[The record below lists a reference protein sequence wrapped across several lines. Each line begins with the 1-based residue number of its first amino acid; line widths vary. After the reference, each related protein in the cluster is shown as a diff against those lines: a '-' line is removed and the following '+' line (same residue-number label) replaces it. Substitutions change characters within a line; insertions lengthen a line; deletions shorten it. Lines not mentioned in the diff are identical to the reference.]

1 MPTNVIDAK
10 GTDKKNAQDQ
20 QGVEKTIYI
29 GVFFDGTCNNKYQ
42 VMLGKLFRDKQAI
55 STQDDAKRAD
65 GQTMTISEV
74 RAKGRDYWKNHGT
87 LSETQLDE
95 IFFGYDSKRSGENA
109 NFVEDSFHPVDLM
122 IRADDVE
129 KGGVKDT
136 QYNAN
141 LTQRAAQAYGSDARN
156 GLSEKEW
163 ENLKEMLGEGGDLQ
177 KSTYTNVA
185 VLESLY
191 KSDNNKYFPIYVEG
205 PATVF
210 SADKGGGDKYTVA
223 AAFGE
228 GEAGVWKKVQKAAFA
243 VTRLCQKF
251 LFDEKVK
258 KLKVHVSAFG
268 FSRGATE
275 ARMFSHLFN
284 PDQGQIKEAL
294 EEVKLQ
300 KFLSFTKIEKHLDF
314 AGLFDTV
321 SSYGH
326 YHVFS
331 DDVDQLFLYGV
342 NNADYTLHLCAMDEF
357 RDNFALTDIRSTAA
371 KGLELFMPGC
381 HTDVGGGFNLGV
393 DEWKVISKTPKAKVE
408 NPKNEHLVI
417 NAYGRSGDSEYYL
430 INASTLAKIGW
441 IPSDAL
447 YKDKKGSNIIDDRR
461 IEIYGAA
468 FEENDSDVRFKKY
481 VTPGYSNIPL
491 HLMHKKAVEKSIPFT
506 SIPSSYSVADPLLS
520 RLLGDW
526 KGNLSGCGQKFVSV
540 SDKDYR
546 SLRSKFL
553 HYSANDNP
561 DFKGVVDKLVD
572 GATYVKLDGDFYKRK
587 IITRTIYQG
596 VQDSGKYYY
605 LHEISANP
613 APPEKKEYYWTSPE
627 SEKKELYWTAP
638 K

>member
-10 GTDKKNAQDQ
+10 GADKKNAQDQ

-156 GLSEKEW
+156 GLNEKEW

-177 KSTYTNVA
+177 RSTYTNVA

-417 NAYGRSGDSEYYL
+417 NAFGRSGDSEYYL

-468 FEENDSDVRFKKY
+468 FEEND
-481 VTPGYSNIPL
+481 
-491 HLMHKKAVEKSIPFT
+491 
-506 SIPSSYSVADPLLS
+506 
-520 RLLGDW
+520 
-526 KGNLSGCGQKFVSV
+526 
-540 SDKDYR
+540 
-546 SLRSKFL
+546 
-553 HYSANDNP
+553 
-561 DFKGVVDKLVD
+561 
-572 GATYVKLDGDFYKRK
+572 
-587 IITRTIYQG
+587 
-596 VQDSGKYYY
+596 
-605 LHEISANP
+605 
-613 APPEKKEYYWTSPE
+613 
-627 SEKKELYWTAP
+627 
-638 K
+638 